1 MRVRII
7 ELQETMSM
15 EKKKFKT
22 NLKCGNCVAKVK
34 TQLDAADQIISW
46 SVDLKDPNRILTVE
60 TNDPDIA
67 AVVGEILTGAGYRS
81 EACSG

>member
-1 MRVRII
+1 
-7 ELQETMSM
+7 M

-34 TQLDAADQIISW
+34 TQLDTADQIISW

-67 AVVGEILTGAGYRS
+67 AVVGKILAEAGYRS
-81 EACSG
+81 EACPG